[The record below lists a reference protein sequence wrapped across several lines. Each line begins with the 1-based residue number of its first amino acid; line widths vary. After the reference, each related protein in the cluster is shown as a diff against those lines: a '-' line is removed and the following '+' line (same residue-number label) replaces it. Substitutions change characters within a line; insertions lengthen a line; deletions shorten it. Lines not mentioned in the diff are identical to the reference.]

1 MDNVRSVLILKQKTY
16 ADSGVDINKSDE
28 AVDSIISVVS
38 STFLNRK
45 GKAGE
50 VKSPIGHFANYVEV
64 GGKYIVMSTDGVG
77 TKVLVAQMAKKF
89 DTVGIDM
96 IAMNVNDVICV
107 GSEPVAL
114 VDYLAVEKMDKD
126 MAFEIAKGI
135 RDGANDAGV
144 AVIGGETAAL
154 RGVITGVDGMGFD
167 LAGTCM
173 GIVEKDRVILG
184 DRIQI
189 GDKIIGVASSGLHSN
204 GFSLARNVIFSKY
217 RISDML
223 PWGKTVAEEM
233 LVPTKIYVKP
243 VLDVLSK
250 HHDSVTGLCHITGSG
265 LLNLKRLNPNVGFRL
280 DDLLEVLPI
289 FKEIQKV
296 GCVSDDEM
304 FKTFNMGMGFVI
316 VSRPDASDDI
326 LRMLRTKW
334 KLSCK
339 VVGEVTN
346 KKDVV
351 EVPEFGLK
359 M

>member
-1 MDNVRSVLILKQKTY
+1 MKQKTY
-16 ADSGVDINKSDE
+16 ADSGVDIDKSDE

-38 STFLNRK
+38 GTFANRK

-64 GGKYIVMSTDGVG
+64 GGKYVVMSTDGVG
-77 TKVLVAQMAKKF
+77 TKVLVAQMARKF

-96 IAMNVNDVICV
+96 MGMNVNDVLCV
-107 GSEPVAL
+107 GAEPIAI

-154 RGVITGVDGMGFD
+154 RGVITGVDGLGFD

-173 GIVEKDRVILG
+173 GIVDKDKVILG
-184 DRIQI
+184 DRVNV

-217 RISDML
+217 KISDKF
-223 PWGKTVAEEM
+223 PWGKTVADEM
-233 LVPTKIYVKP
+233 LTPTKIYVKP
-243 VLDVLSK
+243 VLDVLAK
-250 HHDSVTGLCHITGSG
+250 HRDSVTGLCHITGSG
-265 LLNLKRLNPNVGFRL
+265 LLNLKRLNPDVGFRL
-280 DDLLEVLPI
+280 DDLLDVLPI
-289 FKEIQKV
+289 FREIKKV
-296 GCVSDDEM
+296 GGVSDDEM

-316 VSRPDASDDI
+316 VCRPDACDDVLEL
-326 LRMLRTKW
+326 LRNKW

-339 VVGEVTN
+339 VVGEVTG